1 MYAIVLSAIVVL
13 TFSLSSAYLDCLV
26 KPGKEIGSLQSMLK
40 PSPVED
46 PAAGVH
52 QPA

>member
-1 MYAIVLSAIVVL
+1 MYAIVLSVIVVL

-26 KPGKEIGSLQSMLK
+26 KPEQKIGPLRSMLN

-46 PAAGVH
+46 PPAGVY